1 MKADEI
7 ISKAELFAND
17 FIKKL
22 SDSTEQP
29 ERKQVYFLDNQDEL
43 KKYMNALQK
52 IANSVNDNENVTDED
67 MVLVDKASNIIADLK
82 TAVSNFQK
90 ELIVNPDAT
99 EEDTTAVLS
108 EDTINDAMK
117 SNKTTQEISKNMN
130 AIAEQQK
137 ASTAIAYNAIAYN
150 YALVCDGQ
158 INMFLANTKDEL
170 NNMINS
176 LANNGNY
183 KDIQLLKMSFV
194 PVPLHKKTVLS
205 V

>member
-1 MKADEI
+1 MKADEL
-7 ISKAELFAND
+7 ISKAENFAMS
-17 FIKKL
+17 FIAKL
-22 SDSTEQP
+22 KDPSEQP
-29 ERKQVYFLDNQDEL
+29 ERKQLFFMDNQDEL
-43 KKYMNALQK
+43 KKYMSALQK

-108 EDTINDAMK
+108 EDTISDAMK

-137 ASTAIAYNAIAYN
+137 ASSAIACN

-170 NNMINS
+170 NNMINN
-176 LANNGNY
+176 LANSGNY
-183 KDIQLLKMSFV
+183 KDIQLFKMSFV
-194 PVPLHKKTVLS
+194 PVPLNKKTVLS

>member
-43 KKYMNALQK
+43 KKYMSALQK

-108 EDTINDAMK
+108 EDTISDAMK

-137 ASTAIAYNAIAYN
+137 ASTSIAYN

-183 KDIQLLKMSFV
+183 KDIQLFKMSFV

>member
-7 ISKAELFAND
+7 ISKAELFAD
-17 FIKKL
+17 GFIKKL
-22 SDSTEQP
+22 SDTTEQP

-43 KKYMNALQK
+43 KKYMGALQK
-52 IANSVNDNENVTDED
+52 IVNSISNDETVTNDD
-67 MVLVDKASNIIADLK
+67 AVLVDKASDIIANLK
-82 TAVSNFQK
+82 KAVGDFQK
-90 ELIVNPDAT
+90 ELVVNPDAT

-117 SNKTTQEISKNMN
+117 SNKTTQEITKNMN

-137 ASTAIAYNAIAYN
+137 AAASIAYN

-158 INMFLANTKDEL
+158 INMLTANTKDEL
-170 NNMINS
+170 NTIINS

-183 KDIQLLKMSFV
+183 KDIQLLKMSFT

>member
-90 ELIVNPDAT
+90 ELIVNPDVT
-99 EEDTTAVLS
+99 EKDTTAVLS
-108 EDTINDAMK
+108 EDTISDAMK

-137 ASTAIAYNAIAYN
+137 ASTAIAYN

-183 KDIQLLKMSFV
+183 KDIQLFKMSFV

>member
-22 SDSTEQP
+22 GDSTEQP

-43 KKYMNALQK
+43 KKYMGALQK
-52 IANSVNDNENVTDED
+52 IANSVNDNETVTDED
-67 MVLVDKASNIIADLK
+67 MILVDKASSIIADLK

-108 EDTINDAMK
+108 EDTITNAMK

-137 ASTAIAYNAIAYN
+137 AATSAIAYN
-150 YALVCDGQ
+150 YAMVCDGQ
-158 INMFLANTKDEL
+158 INMFTANTKDEL

-183 KDIQLLKMSFV
+183 KDIQLFKMSFT